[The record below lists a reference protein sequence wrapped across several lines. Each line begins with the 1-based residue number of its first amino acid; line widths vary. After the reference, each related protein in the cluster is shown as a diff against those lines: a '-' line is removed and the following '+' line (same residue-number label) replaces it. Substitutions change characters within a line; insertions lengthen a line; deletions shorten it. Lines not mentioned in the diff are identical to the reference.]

1 MTEKWNAQLHKDV
14 PWQQAYASVEAAV
27 IGLMATPA
35 MAERRL
41 TTNELVEALYP
52 ESLARGDGI
61 DARNRIYKALMALA
75 PRGLACYASRGE
87 ERKRAHSNIKIRPWI
102 WHAASQPNTEHM
114 QRCPKCGQEI
124 F

>member
-1 MTEKWNAQLHKDV
+1 MTEKWDNLLKADV
-14 PWQQAYASVEAAV
+14 PWQQAYASVETAV
-27 IGLMATPA
+27 LALMATPA
-35 MAERRL
+35 MAGRQL
-41 TTNELVEALYP
+41 TTNELVEAIYP

-61 DARNRIYKALMALA
+61 LARNRIYKALMALA

-87 ERKRAHSNIKIRPWI
+87 ERKRAHSNIKIRPWV
-102 WHAASQPNTEHM
+102 WHAAGQPNTEHM